1 MTMGFKGTLPGGQ
14 IAFKATWPTTAPG
27 YNATLITKNKC
38 TSYGPF
44 DVNSINFDTPSYTCT
59 FSTCIA
65 LDMQQCGISTEG
77 AMAFQPVLKFNSTIT
92 VLDLRLNP
100 LIG

>member
-1 MTMGFKGTLPGGQ
+1 MVP
-14 IAFKATWPTTAPG
+14 
-27 YNATLITKNKC
+27 LIEILLILIL
-38 TSYGPF
+38 YL
-44 DVNSINFDTPSYTCT
+44 T
-59 FSTCIA
+59 FSTRTA